1 MYFLI
6 VILLLGIVP
15 AGSVFYE
22 HSYLHSTA
30 SLLFLIGKWFAFWG
44 VGVRLFIAGLRQTI
58 QPGFTAQEIFKV
70 EGEAVYPIV
79 REIGF
84 ANLSMSTLALLSLA
98 YPAFLP
104 PGALVGGL
112 YYGFAG
118 LLHVAGHER
127 NAKENVAMI
136 SDLFIAVVLLGFI
149 GLTIAA
155 NHGVD
160 IILPH

>member
-1 MYFLI
+1 MYFLV
-6 VILLLGIVP
+6 VILLLGIAP

-30 SLLFLIGKWFAFWG
+30 SLIFLIGKWFTFWA

-58 QPGFTAQEIFKV
+58 QPRFTAQEIFKV
-70 EGEAVYPIV
+70 EGEAVFPIV

-84 ANLSMSTLALLSLA
+84 ANLSMSTLALLSLP
-98 YPAFLP
+98 YPSCLLAA
-104 PGALVGGL
+104 ALVGGL

-127 NAKENVAMI
+127 NLKENVAMV
-136 SDLFIAVVLLGFI
+136 SDLFIAVVLLGYLM
-149 GLTIAA
+149 LTLT
-155 NHGVD
+155 V
-160 IILPH
+160 PR

>member
-1 MYFLI
+1 MYFLV
-6 VILLLGIVP
+6 VILLLGIAP

-22 HSYLHSTA
+22 HSYLHSSA
-30 SLLFLIGKWFAFWG
+30 PLLFLIGKWFTFWG

-70 EGEAVYPIV
+70 DGDAVFPIV

-84 ANLSMSTLALLSLA
+84 ANLSMGTLALLSLF
-98 YPAFLP
+98 YPPFLL

-127 NAKENVAMI
+127 NAKETVAMI
-136 SDLFIAVVLLGFI
+136 SDLAIAIVLLGFV
-149 GLTIAA
+149 GLTFTA
-155 NHGVD
+155 
-160 IILPH
+160 PR